1 MRCASNQIDTVSSG
15 EQCLKLTQVQHYDGI
30 LMDHLMPEMDGIE
43 CLHALRAQPGGLCQ
57 DTPVI
62 ALTANAGS
70 DNQLLYRKEG
80 FSGYLAKPVNSALL
94 EAAVLNILPKGLVE
108 LSEDA
113 EQPEFGKDVLIFD
126 QAKRRSLIVTTD
138 SVCDLPETLKK
149 EFGISVCPYYI
160 CTEEGRFLDE
170 LEIGAD
176 ELLEHISAGKTGYS
190 QLPEVEDYERF
201 FAQKL
206 TEAQNIIHITMAKHV
221 SQGYDNAIGA
231 AKSFENVTVLDSG
244 HLSSSMGL
252 VVLYA
257 AYLAENH
264 AAKQEIVKTVKK
276 LRNSISSAFII
287 DSTHMMCQAGYQKG
301 YRFFVIRFFYILSLC
316 SRRAGWWSAICW
328 WGALPM
334 LQEAMSARFL

>member
-1 MRCASNQIDTVSSG
+1 M
-15 EQCLKLTQVQHYDGI
+15 
-30 LMDHLMPEMDGIE
+30 
-43 CLHALRAQPGGLCQ
+43 
-57 DTPVI
+57 
-62 ALTANAGS
+62 
-70 DNQLLYRKEG
+70 
-80 FSGYLAKPVNSALL
+80 
-94 EAAVLNILPKGLVE
+94 
-108 LSEDA
+108 
-113 EQPEFGKDVLIFD
+113 
-126 QAKRRSLIVTTD
+126 VTTD

-190 QLPEVEDYERF
+190 QSPEVEDYERF

-276 LRNSISSAFII
+276 IRNSISSAFII